1 MIHTVGP
8 IWRGG
13 TQQEAE
19 RLKGCYDNSIHLAEE
34 RGLETL
40 AFPSISTG
48 AYMYPILMAARIAVR
63 AVRNRLANP
72 TSLQLV
78 RFVCYDEDDADI
90 YRVVMAET
98 EGN

>member
-1 MIHTVGP
+1 MP
-8 IWRGG
+8 R
-13 TQQEAE
+13 
-19 RLKGCYDNSIHLAEE
+19 
-34 RGLETL
+34 
-40 AFPSISTG
+40 
-48 AYMYPILMAARIAVR
+48 YPILMAARIAVR
-63 AVRNRLANP
+63 TVRNRLANP